1 MTSAGCAITGRARRT
16 LCGPSWERSGPAR
29 LATRSRRFRPLRDSR
44 RSRLTMRD
52 PRVRV
57 LLQEPKSPGREHLRT
72 VGPQVDEPD
81 TPRVA
86 IDGVDDAPQDRL
98 KRLTR
103 EGMPEISDREIV
115 GHRELLCVGDHD
127 LDVRASV
134 LMPSGRQIGAR
145 DLGQGGGDLDADH
158 APEGAFGRLVD
169 DSTLAASE
177 VDEGV
182 AIGDA
187 QEAEG
192 SGQHPPG
199 RCHVVPVDRD
209 GRARAQRHDP
219 RSRAPARRRESP
231 IALT

>member
-1 MTSAGCAITGRARRT
+1 M
-16 LCGPSWERSGPAR
+16 
-29 LATRSRRFRPLRDSR
+29 
-44 RSRLTMRD
+44 
-52 PRVRV
+52 V
-57 LLQEPKSPGREHLRT
+57 
-72 VGPQVDEPD
+72 PQVDEPD
-81 TPRVA
+81 RPRVA
-86 IDGVDDAPQDRL
+86 IDGVDDASQDRL

-115 GHRELLCVGDHD
+115 GHPKLLCVGDHD

-158 APEGAFGRLVD
+158 APEGALGRLVD
-169 DSTLAASE
+169 DSALAASE

-192 SGQHPPG
+192 SGQRPPG
-199 RCHVVPVDRD
+199 RWHVGLSIGMVVLGLNGIPKVEPPLEDAKRQLLY
-209 GRARAQRHDP
+209 AN
-219 RSRAPARRRESP
+219 RELP
-231 IALT
+231 

>member
-1 MTSAGCAITGRARRT
+1 M
-16 LCGPSWERSGPAR
+16 
-29 LATRSRRFRPLRDSR
+29 
-44 RSRLTMRD
+44 
-52 PRVRV
+52 

-72 VGPQVDEPD
+72 VVPQVDEPD
-81 TPRVA
+81 TSRVA
-86 IDGVDDAPQDRL
+86 IDGVNDASQDRL

-115 GHRELLCVGDHD
+115 GHPKLLCVGDHD

-192 SGQHPPG
+192 SGQRPPG
-199 RCHVVPVDRD
+199 RWQVGRSIGMVVLGLSDITLKVEPPLEDANR
-209 GRARAQRHDP
+209 Q
-219 RSRAPARRRESP
+219 
-231 IALT
+231 LL

>member
-1 MTSAGCAITGRARRT
+1 M
-16 LCGPSWERSGPAR
+16 
-29 LATRSRRFRPLRDSR
+29 
-44 RSRLTMRD
+44 
-52 PRVRV
+52 
-57 LLQEPKSPGREHLRT
+57 
-72 VGPQVDEPD
+72 
-81 TPRVA
+81 A
-86 IDGVDDAPQDRL
+86 IDGVDDASQDRL

-103 EGMPEISDREIV
+103 EGMPEIADREIV
-115 GHRELLCVGDHD
+115 GHPELLCVGDHD

-187 QEAEG
+187 RG
-192 SGQHPPG
+192 SGGLGAAPA
-199 RCHVVPVDRD
+199 RAMARSAVDRD
-209 GRARAQRHDP
+209 GVVLGLSDMTP
-219 RSRAPARRRESP
+219 KVESP
-231 IALT
+231 LEDANRQLL